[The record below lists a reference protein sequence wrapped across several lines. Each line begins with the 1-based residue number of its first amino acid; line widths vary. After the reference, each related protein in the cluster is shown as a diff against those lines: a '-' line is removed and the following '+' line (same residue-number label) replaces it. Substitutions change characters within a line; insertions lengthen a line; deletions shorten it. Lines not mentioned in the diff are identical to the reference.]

1 LSGLIKSHK
10 TCKFKKLAA
19 GWATS
24 FRNISVDRKIERIV
38 ESEHLFQALFAELM
52 TASRDARVES
62 LDVVVW
68 QQAFFADVSFRRS
81 SSGRTRVVY

>member
-1 LSGLIKSHK
+1 LSGLIKSYN
-10 TCKFKKLAA
+10 TCKFKKFATCWA
-19 GWATS
+19 GC
-24 FRNISVDRKIERIV
+24 FRNILVDPKVEGVV

-68 QQAFFADVSFRRS
+68 QQAFLADVSFRRS
-81 SSGRTRVVY
+81 SSGRT

>member
-1 LSGLIKSHK
+1 MSGLIKSHN
-10 TCKFKKLAA
+10 TCEFKKFAT
-19 GWATS
+19 GWAAS
-24 FRNISVDRKIERIV
+24 FRNILVDRKIERIV

-68 QQAFFADVSFRRS
+68 QQAFLADVSFRRS
-81 SSGRTRVVY
+81 SAGRTRVVY